1 MLQGQLQSAVFIM
14 QAAYLPVKHRS
25 CFFVFLV
32 FLFSLT
38 ACGGGGESAD
48 PLEPVL
54 SKVIDNDSNDY
65 EYDVVNIDAE
75 GWAIVGQQG
84 SLYSAQACRNCG
96 ARTALADG
104 VLVSF
109 RNTANDQSR
118 QASLSSAG
126 CSQVATF
133 DIAGNLGGGLTHAR
147 IAPSQT
153 INQTLQSLLADPA
166 VEYAEPNYI
175 LTSQNH
181 VVPNDP
187 RFNQLWGLYNT
198 AQPGTDVNVMEAWH
212 TQTGGDVVVAV
223 IDSGLALSHREF
235 ANNVWVNP
243 GEIRNNGIDD
253 DGNGYVDDW
262 RGWDFVND
270 DNYPLDDNDHGSHV
284 SGTIAAQGDN
294 GIGVVGV
301 NWRAKIMPLKFMNN
315 FGRGTIANAIRA
327 IEYAVANGAK
337 VSNHSWGGTGFSTA
351 LSNAIAAANRAGHLV
366 VAAAGNSGNNS
377 DNLPIY
383 PAAYNL
389 PNIISVAATDQN
401 DRLATFSNFGARS
414 VDLGAPGVDIVS
426 TIRNSNYASFS
437 GTSMATPYVTGA
449 AALLLAQNSALTA
462 AQLKAAIMNSVDPI
476 AALNGRSVSG
486 GRLNITQAL
495 AQIAPTVN
503 IEVTPATSQLEIGR
517 TLQFTAAGG
526 TAPYSWSVDNPAVAN
541 INANG
546 VLTALSAGTVQVTA
560 TDANNDSGSSGNITV
575 TTPVISVSP
584 SNQTIAQGQ
593 TIQLTASGGTA
604 PYSWSVTDPSIA
616 AINANGLLVGLTG
629 GVTQVTASDAN
640 GISGSTQVTVAQLTV
655 SPNSATLAVGQTLQF
670 TATNGVVPYSWSV
683 DNAAVASI
691 NATTG
696 LLTATNLGTAQV
708 AVTDNTGR
716 TDSTGNITVVDTP
729 VIAIANTVMG
739 AGDSQTL
746 SAAGGLAPYIWSS
759 SNPSVAGVNANGFV
773 SALAPGVTS
782 IAVTDSMGNSDS
794 TAITVRI
801 VTVEPQ
807 LQAMVIG
814 DSVQFSASGGTLP
827 YSWSVSDAAVASIDA
842 NGMLTA
848 LTQGSVQVTAMD
860 TDGISG
866 TSASIAV
873 NAVTITLSSP
883 GVSVSVGANLQFTAS
898 GGSAPYAW
906 TVSDTAVASIDASGL
921 LSGLAAGTVTVIA
934 TDANGNTG
942 ASALVTVNAVT
953 ITVTPN
959 SVDVNRFAWQR
970 FFASGGSAPYTFSLS
985 NPNAGFLNSSTGWY
999 RATGSVGATTTIVVT
1014 DAGGN
1019 VSESGTITVVNTC
1032 FMHC

>member
-1 MLQGQLQSAVFIM
+1 
-14 QAAYLPVKHRS
+14 
-25 CFFVFLV
+25 
-32 FLFSLT
+32 
-38 ACGGGGESAD
+38 
-48 PLEPVL
+48 
-54 SKVIDNDSNDY
+54 
-65 EYDVVNIDAE
+65 
-75 GWAIVGQQG
+75 
-84 SLYSAQACRNCG
+84 
-96 ARTALADG
+96 
-104 VLVSF
+104 
-109 RNTANDQSR
+109 
-118 QASLSSAG
+118 
-126 CSQVATF
+126 
-133 DIAGNLGGGLTHAR
+133 
-147 IAPSQT
+147 
-153 INQTLQSLLADPA
+153 
-166 VEYAEPNYI
+166 
-175 LTSQNH
+175 
-181 VVPNDP
+181 
-187 RFNQLWGLYNT
+187 
-198 AQPGTDVNVMEAWH
+198 
-212 TQTGGDVVVAV
+212 
-223 IDSGLALSHREF
+223 
-235 ANNVWVNP
+235 
-243 GEIRNNGIDD
+243 
-253 DGNGYVDDW
+253 
-262 RGWDFVND
+262 
-270 DNYPLDDNDHGSHV
+270 
-284 SGTIAAQGDN
+284 
-294 GIGVVGV
+294 
-301 NWRAKIMPLKFMNN
+301 
-315 FGRGTIANAIRA
+315 
-327 IEYAVANGAK
+327 
-337 VSNHSWGGTGFSTA
+337 
-351 LSNAIAAANRAGHLV
+351 
-366 VAAAGNSGNNS
+366 
-377 DNLPIY
+377 
-383 PAAYNL
+383 
-389 PNIISVAATDQN
+389 
-401 DRLATFSNFGARS
+401 
-414 VDLGAPGVDIVS
+414 
-426 TIRNSNYASFS
+426 
-437 GTSMATPYVTGA
+437 
-449 AALLLAQNSALTA
+449 
-462 AQLKAAIMNSVDPI
+462 
-476 AALNGRSVSG
+476 
-486 GRLNITQAL
+486 
-495 AQIAPTVN
+495 
-503 IEVTPATSQLEIGR
+503 
-517 TLQFTAAGG
+517 
-526 TAPYSWSVDNPAVAN
+526 
-541 INANG
+541 
-546 VLTALSAGTVQVTA
+546 
-560 TDANNDSGSSGNITV
+560 
-575 TTPVISVSP
+575 
-584 SNQTIAQGQ
+584 
-593 TIQLTASGGTA
+593 
-604 PYSWSVTDPSIA
+604 
-616 AINANGLLVGLTG
+616 
-629 GVTQVTASDAN
+629 
-640 GISGSTQVTVAQLTV
+640 
-655 SPNSATLAVGQTLQF
+655 
-670 TATNGVVPYSWSV
+670 
-683 DNAAVASI
+683 
-691 NATTG
+691 

-759 SNPSVAGVNANGFV
+759 SNPSVASVNANGFV